1 MKKIN
6 TTVSLIW
13 SLSLLGIVFNFAFTY
28 RPKVSAKN
36 IIKVYPAPVGEPLSN
51 IYQVSVAGKNVPVYL
66 AKIGAANDTRR
77 FKAVDDLMHSA
88 DYFDTAAFAYFDMEG
103 SVTIKVTF
111 DQIIRT
117 AKILPLSANIK
128 ALIYPNF
135 ILFKVSSPRNLTV
148 EINGE
153 WVKSLHVFINPVEK
167 NIPEPN
173 DPNVIF
179 FGPGIHEVSNLIIGD
194 NKTIY
199 IAGGAIVKAII
210 GKDEK
215 YSLEPSGLRNYPPSF
230 MLAGNHIKFTGHG
243 IIDASKCPT
252 HAGNLLF
259 IKGTDITVEGVIL
272 RNSSGW
278 TVPVFQ
284 SDHIAINNIKILGY
298 RANSDGIDICNGRN
312 ITIEN
317 CFIRT
322 NDDLVVVKCWQ
333 GQGPANHIIVKNC
346 VLWNQLAHAL
356 LVGPELREKVD
367 DVLFT
372 NCDIIH
378 DQGREWS
385 LRIFQS
391 DSTLVN
397 NIRFENIRIEES
409 HQLISLWIGKN
420 ASTFQKNS
428 GKIQNVTFQ
437 HISAAG
443 TPLSVELTGGDNQ
456 NGIKGVFF
464 NDVKLNGKT
473 LVKDDIHSNKFVQS
487 VNISP

>member
-1 MKKIN
+1 M
-6 TTVSLIW
+6 IW
-13 SLSLLGIVFNFAFTY
+13 SLPLLVFILNSGFTN
-28 RPKVSAKN
+28 RLKVPAKK
-36 IIKVYPAPVGEPLSN
+36 IIKVYPSPVGEPLSN
-51 IYQVSVAGKNVPVYL
+51 IYRVSVAGKTVPVYL
-66 AKIGAANDTRR
+66 AKIGAADNELR

-88 DYFDTAAFAYFDMEG
+88 DYFDTAAFAYFDVDG
-103 SVTIKVTF
+103 SVTVKVTSER
-111 DQIIRT
+111 IIRI

-128 ALIYPNF
+128 AKIHGNF
-135 ILFKVSSPRNLTV
+135 ILFKASSPQNLTV

-153 WVKSLHVFINPVEK
+153 WVKSLHIFINPIEQNV
-167 NIPEPN
+167 PRAN

-179 FGPGIHEVSNLIIGD
+179 FGPGIHEVSNLTVGD
-194 NKTIY
+194 NKTVY
-199 IAGGAIVKAII
+199 IAGGAIVKAVI

-215 YSLEPSGLRNYPPSF
+215 YSLEPSGLRNYPPTF
-230 MLAGNHIKFTGHG
+230 ILAGNHIKFAGHG
-243 IIDASKCPT
+243 IIDASECPT

-284 SDHIAINNIKILGY
+284 SDHIVINNIKILGY

-312 ITIEN
+312 VIVDH

-333 GQGPANHIIVKNC
+333 GQGQSNHIVVKNC

-367 DVLFT
+367 DVLFA

-385 LRIFQS
+385 LRVFQS

-409 HQLISLWIGKN
+409 HQLISLCIGKN
-420 ASTFQKNS
+420 AATFQKNP
-428 GKIQNVTFQ
+428 GRVQNVSFQ
-437 HISAAG
+437 NISAAG
-443 TPLSVELTGGDNQ
+443 KPLSVELTGGDYQ
-456 NGIKGVFF
+456 NGINGVVFK
-464 NDVKLNGKT
+464 DVKLNGKS
-473 LVKDDIHSNKFVQS
+473 LVQDDIRSNKFVQN
-487 VNISP
+487 VNIIPL